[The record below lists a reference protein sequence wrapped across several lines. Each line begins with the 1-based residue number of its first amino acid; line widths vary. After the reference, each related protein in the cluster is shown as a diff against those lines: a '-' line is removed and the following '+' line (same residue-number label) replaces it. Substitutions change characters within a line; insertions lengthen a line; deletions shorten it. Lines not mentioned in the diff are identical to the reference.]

1 MRHQLV
7 LQAMGQSFS
16 EFYVLSKKILV
27 LWACQLCN
35 LSLLCSQMLSL
46 LHSLLAP
53 LSLRSPDCIADS
65 VSSVE
70 CQVSSRLFTAFH
82 TLLQLVIAVFLLDN
96 FNWSDLQIYKRETRK
111 HISVR

>member
-7 LQAMGQSFS
+7 LQWVSQSVS

-82 TLLQLVIAVFLLDN
+82 TLLQLVIARLSVGQFQYC
-96 FNWSDLQIYKRETRK
+96 NWSDLQIDKQQ
-111 HISVR
+111 